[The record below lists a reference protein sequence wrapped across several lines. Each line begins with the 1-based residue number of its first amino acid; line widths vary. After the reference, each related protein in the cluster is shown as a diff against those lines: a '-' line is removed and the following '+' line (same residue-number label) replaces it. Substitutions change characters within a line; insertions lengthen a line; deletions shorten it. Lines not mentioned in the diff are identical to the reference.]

1 MKHFRKFMALMMV
14 LCLGAALAG
23 CSGQDGA
30 RDEVDGVVN
39 NYLEAVKAGNAELCA
54 QYEADG
60 YTGPLTSQA
69 VEENGDQFAALGVD
83 ANLIADYMVS
93 VRKAAGQAFQSW
105 TLKETTVDGKSASV
119 TADVTGVGQS
129 QIMES
134 GAAYESGQKLG
145 EQWAQEHMDE
155 VNAYLEQ
162 EPTEEE
168 LVSWMYTQLLPY
180 LTEHLVEAT
189 EALPQET
196 TKLRFLL
203 SDDGSGWKISGI
215 EKAADTT
222 DSQN

>member
-1 MKHFRKFMALMMV
+1 MKHLKKLFALLMV
-14 LCLGAALAG
+14 CCLGAALAG
-23 CSGQDGA
+23 CSGSDQA
-30 RDEVDGVVN
+30 KEEVDGVVN
-39 NYLEAVKAGNAELCA
+39 NYLEAVKAGNAELCQ

-60 YTGPLTSQA
+60 YTGPLTSQS
-69 VEENGDQFAALGVD
+69 VEENADQFAVLGID
-83 ANLIADYMVS
+83 ENLIDDYMVS

-105 TLKETTVDGKSASV
+105 TLKETKVDGKSASV

-129 QIMES
+129 QIMDS

-145 EQWAQEHMDE
+145 EQWAEEHMDE

-180 LTEHLVEAT
+180 LTENLVAAT
-189 EALPQET
+189 EELPQET
-196 TKLRFLL
+196 TELRFLL

-215 EKAADTT
+215 EKAADAT
-222 DSQN
+222 DSQD